1 MSSEIVVFAKQPVP
15 GTVKTRLARTI
26 GPVAASRV
34 YAALLDHTLEAAV
47 GSGLPV
53 VLAVAGGEASDWTP
67 PTPAR
72 VILQTGVD
80 LGERMRNAFDARF
93 ESGAEGVI
101 LIGSD
106 LPLVSADLLASAAA
120 ALGRV
125 PIVLGPASDGG
136 YWLIGQRAPGRD
148 LFSDVPWSSHRTLA
162 ATREKIARTGE
173 GHEELSEL
181 SDLDNHRDLRRTLE
195 DRRVSSG
202 LRQRIRAATADH

>member
-1 MSSEIVVFAKQPVP
+1 MSSEIVIFAKQPVP

-34 YAALLDHTLEAAV
+34 YAALLDHTLEAAAAA
-47 GSGLPV
+47 GLPV
-53 VLAVAGGEASDWTP
+53 VLAVAGREASDWTP
-67 PTPAR
+67 PTAAR
-72 VILQTGVD
+72 VIPQTGAD

-162 ATREKIARTGE
+162 ATREKIARTGAA
-173 GHEELSEL
+173 HQELFEL

-195 DRRVSSG
+195 DHRVSSG
-202 LRQRIRAATADH
+202 LRQRIRAAIADH